1 MTCGCT
7 RCAPLA
13 SSLPVAV
20 DEGRAHLALV
30 CSSSLSAPRLRR
42 SCCYSGTSMRSN
54 WALGALPSLDSIG
67 LSLTLCEPR
76 SPTVQLHPV
85 TLPEQVIITITAWE
99 DCIRCATTARRRPFF
114 RFPNLPGEPLSSSSP
129 ALRDSVNDVRT
140 EIPTLGYMPAGLVLC
155 IAAIANLS
163 VDMDALPD
171 AVVKAKRPR
180 SSKPC
185 AAGAR
190 FRRSTASKAQRSS
203 SRHRRARCGDMCAPA
218 LPARLARRPR

>member
-1 MTCGCT
+1 
-7 RCAPLA
+7 
-13 SSLPVAV
+13 
-20 DEGRAHLALV
+20 
-30 CSSSLSAPRLRR
+30 
-42 SCCYSGTSMRSN
+42 MRSN

-171 AVVKAKRPR
+171 AVVKAKATAIEQAVRSWRPLPPLNGIESAAFVEQTSTCEMWRHVCSCSSR
-180 SSKPC
+180 SSL
-185 AAGAR
+185 
-190 FRRSTASKAQRSS
+190 SLI
-203 SRHRRARCGDMCAPA
+203 HI
-218 LPARLARRPR
+218 